1 MGGTPVSPYIME
13 DMSKSEVAR
22 LRAQIQNEWDA
33 ARLGLTGL
41 SQGSSKHETITTH
54 MERMGRLH
62 EELRTI
68 DAQADEYLISVMES
82 GSDELAR
89 VAAEYLAVPSY
100 FERLK
105 REAGRG
111 KA

>member
-1 MGGTPVSPYIME
+1 MR
-13 DMSKSEVAR
+13 SEVAR

-33 ARLGLTGL
+33 ARLGMTGF
-41 SQGSSKHETITTH
+41 SQGSAKHETITTH

-62 EELRTI
+62 EQLKPI
-68 DAQADEYLISVMES
+68 DEQADEYLIEVMES

-100 FERLK
+100 FERHK
-105 REAGRG
+105 REARHG